1 MQRKLE
7 ALKARHEILEA
18 KIRAEQIRPRP
29 DEFQIMHLK
38 RLKLR
43 LREQIEE
50 AAEDNENHAPRAA

>member
-1 MQRKLE
+1 MRRKLE

-50 AAEDNENHAPRAA
+50 AVDETADHTPRAA